1 MPAIPSFVLQK
12 LYVKGSLRA
21 EDDGFAFDLKNLVA
35 PGTISG
41 GTGIEVDGQAVDPA
55 QVTIISPTGRPRSI
69 SKISPQ
75 APLLFPV
82 GAAITV
88 HVAGQALE
96 PGSSHELVIRVVVQE
111 VGPLDIPIRDKVAHP
126 S

>member
-1 MPAIPSFVLQK
+1 MPAIPPFVLQK

-35 PGTISG
+35 PGTISA
-41 GTGIEVDGQAVDPA
+41 GTGLEVDGQTVDLA
-55 QVTIISPTGRPRSI
+55 QVTITSANGRPRSI
-69 SKISPQ
+69 DKISPQ

-88 HVAGQALE
+88 HVAGQMLE
-96 PGSSHELVIRVVVQE
+96 PGSHELVIRVVIQE
-111 VGPLDIPIRDKVAHP
+111 VGPLDIPIHDKVAHP